1 MKMVLLVWTLM
12 LPTMTMNDDNF
23 LSSSIILHPNEVE
36 YCCWLCKCRVESVQ
50 PLSAALME
58 RLWSFEVVVAV
69 AVVVAV
75 VHAVPSS
82 LVASCAAG

>member
-1 MKMVLLVWTLM
+1 M
-12 LPTMTMNDDNF
+12 LPTMTMNGDNF

-36 YCCWLCKCRVESVQ
+36 YCCWLCKRRVESVQ

-75 VHAVPSS
+75 VHVVPSSS